1 MKFLGIN
8 LISENLCNENYKT
21 MMKKMEEDKSK
32 GEIKYHLVYF
42 KVAKLRVKILSF
54 KALELVERDDK

>member
-21 MMKKMEEDKSK
+21 MMKKMEEEKVNGK
-32 GEIKYHLVYF
+32 IYHDHRLE
-42 KVAKLRVKILSF
+42 KLI
-54 KALELVERDDK
+54 